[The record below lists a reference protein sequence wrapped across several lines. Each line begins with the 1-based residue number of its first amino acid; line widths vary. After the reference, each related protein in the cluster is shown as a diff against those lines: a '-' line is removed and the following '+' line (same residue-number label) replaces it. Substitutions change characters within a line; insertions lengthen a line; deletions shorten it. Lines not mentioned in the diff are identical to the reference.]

1 MKIRSNALGTLA
13 FTIFFTGALIFISG
27 CKNGSSEEE
36 DARKKK
42 EQANR
47 ELVINFF
54 EQALNQKNEAW
65 CDNIMVE
72 EVVFHRA
79 KHKGDR
85 KGLDHFKEYIVLNKE
100 QFPDLHFFV
109 EDIITEDG
117 KVVARFHASGIHN
130 NSGAEIETD
139 GIRIFKI
146 ENGKIVEIWE
156 QIDDVAVLSNS
167 PDLGLMAQP
176 EEGEPEPEYSFYTGY
191 DLTSVD
197 KPDLNFKSTQ
207 ELSK

>member
-1 MKIRSNALGTLA
+1 MKLRSNEPGTLA
-13 FTIFFTGALIFISG
+13 FTIILISALFLISA
-27 CKNGSSEEE
+27 CKDGSSEKD
-36 DARKKK
+36 DALAKK

-54 EQALNQKNEAW
+54 EQALNQKNTAW
-65 CDNIMVE
+65 CDHVVAG

-85 KGLDHFKEYIVLNKE
+85 KGLDHFKEYIVLNTE
-100 QFPDLHFFV
+100 QFPDLRFAV
-109 EDIITEDG
+109 EDIITEGD
-117 KVVARFHASGIHN
+117 KVVARFQASGTHKD
-130 NSGAEIETD
+130 SGSVVETN

-146 ENGKIVEIWE
+146 VNGKIFEIWE
-156 QIDDVAVLSNS
+156 QIDDVAVLSNI
-167 PDLGLMAQP
+167 PELGLMAEP